1 MKKICALFIVAALLL
16 CSCSSS
22 FTVNVKEAGAAMAD
36 ATGYMWLEYDADSIY
51 NDTGISEDMYVSGFF
66 AWLLEAS
73 VGNCALVAVFEAKDK
88 QGAEVIEQYLSAYL
102 TDTQLTQK
110 DYNADNYQ
118 LTLNA
123 ELFVEQ
129 NYVVFSIAPDN
140 SVVVDAFNNA
150 KITD

>member
-1 MKKICALFIVAALLL
+1 MKKIIVLFIAAALLL
-16 CSCSSS
+16 CSCTSS
-22 FTVNVKEAGAAMAD
+22 FSVGVSEAGPAMAD
-36 ATGYMWLEYDADSIY
+36 ATGYDWLEYDAESIY
-51 NDTGISEDMYVSGFF
+51 NDTGISEDMYISCFF

-88 QGAEVIEQYLSAYL
+88 AAAEEIEKYLAAYL

-123 ELFVEQ
+123 ELSVDQ
-129 NYVVFSIAPDN
+129 NYVIFSIAPDN
-140 SVVVDAFNNA
+140 NGVINAFENA
-150 KITD
+150 KTSK

>member
-1 MKKICALFIVAALLL
+1 MKKIFALLIL
-16 CSCSSS
+16 TLLLFCSCTSA
-22 FTVNVKEAGAAMAD
+22 FTVDVKETGAAMAD
-36 ATGYMWLEYDADSIY
+36 ATGFVWLEYDADSIY
-51 NDTGISEDMYVSGFF
+51 NDTGISENMYVSCFF

-73 VGNCALVAVFEAKDK
+73 VGNCALVAVFEAEDE
-88 QGAEVIEQYLSAYL
+88 QAADEIEKYLEAYL

-123 ELFVEQ
+123 ELFVDQ

-140 SVVVDAFNNA
+140 NAVIDAFENA
-150 KITD
+150 KTSK